1 MNPMDPTFTSSPP
14 SAHAASTGLFP
25 GLFLIGRPAAGKS
38 EVIKSLHGPDPA
50 ERASRLHIGEFYE
63 LDDFP
68 MIWSWFEEDDIL
80 ARHGRQRLHTDSE
93 GYFLDNFE
101 WNVLIERLDLEYR
114 KWALENGGPIE
125 SAPPRG
131 KTSVIEFA
139 RGKEHGG
146 FREAFGCFTPE
157 LLARGAVLYIKVSF
171 SESLRKNRRRFNPD
185 KPHSILEHSLPDE
198 KLDRRLELVIDV
210 PGQSN
215 AIALGAEVRR
225 GDMVVMVNATGNIAP
240 TNEVSVGSELSG
252 LVDRVSVDVNDQVTR
267 GQPLAQINTR
277 NQLVYT
283 LMDFLYRITEPPLR
297 PIRRIV
303 PHLGGIDISPVI
315 LILLL
320 VFLQRALMYYS
331 FML

>member
-1 MNPMDPTFTSSPP
+1 MESTPTSST
-14 SAHAASTGLFP
+14 SSDHATSTELFP
-25 GLFLIGRPAAGKS
+25 VLFLIGRPAAGKS
-38 EVIKSLHGPDPA
+38 EVIKYLHGLEPA

-198 KLDRRLELVIDV
+198 KLERMYRNSDWEELTAGDSAYLLVNGVRVPYVSMENEDDVTTPGGDPLGRRLEESLTT
-210 PGQSN
+210 
-215 AIALGAEVRR
+215 LWERYR
-225 GDMVVMVNATGNIAP
+225 
-240 TNEVSVGSELSG
+240 
-252 LVDRVSVDVNDQVTR
+252 TR
-267 GQPLAQINTR
+267 
-277 NQLVYT
+277 
-283 LMDFLYRITEPPLR
+283 
-297 PIRRIV
+297 
-303 PHLGGIDISPVI
+303 
-315 LILLL
+315 
-320 VFLQRALMYYS
+320 
-331 FML
+331 